1 MNDKYLIHARTK
13 GSKNGVRL
21 YQNEDGTWTAI
32 GLARRR
38 AQYEGVGRKIAKGA
52 AALGSVSS
60 VAGGAVASAAAAK
73 SGNGPATLST
83 ANATSSSVKSFN
95 QLYDQL
101 DTTKGN
107 ERYDMNDISDAQ
119 LDYLVQRLRKEKELN
134 SYLNEEAEA
143 AKKGKMHLSDVLA
156 IVGTLSTVAV
166 SAATIFSALKGAG
179 AFSKKPEADAAPK
192 KDSAPKKSTSTSTA
206 SHTEVPKRPLFSVSN
221 SIGNNN
227 SVKIKIKKKEKHIR
241 F

>member
-1 MNDKYLIHARTK
+1 MEEKYLMHFRTK

-21 YQNEDGTWTAI
+21 YQREDGTWTAI

-38 AQYEGVGRKIAKGA
+38 SEYEGAGRKIAKGA

-134 SYLNEEAEA
+134 GYLNEEAEA

-179 AFSKKPEADAAPK
+179 AFSKKPETSAAPK
-192 KDSAPKKSTSTSTA
+192 KDSTTSTSTA
-206 SHTEVPKRPLFSVSN
+206 SHTEVPKRPLFNVSN